1 MLVSVSSLPVTR
13 CVVLLG
19 HVTRATAAA
28 IRISSRLESQNVVL
42 ALEGRTTTRYST
54 GRWGD
59 VSRVRGDGLFILGCC
74 ESDWAGFRMNV
85 SN

>member
-1 MLVSVSSLPVTR
+1 MLLSVSSLPVTR

-42 ALEGRTTTRYST
+42 ALEGRTTTRYSSE
-54 GRWGD
+54 WGA
-59 VSRVRGDGLFILGCC
+59 VSRVRGDCLFIG
-74 ESDWAGFRMNV
+74 MM
-85 SN
+85 

>member
-1 MLVSVSSLPVTR
+1 MLLSVSSLPVTR

-28 IRISSRLESQNVVL
+28 IRILSRLESQNVVL

-54 GRWGD
+54 EWGA
-59 VSRVRGDGLFILGCC
+59 VSRVRGDGLFIGLL
-74 ESDWAGFRMNV
+74 
-85 SN
+85 

>member
-1 MLVSVSSLPVTR
+1 MLLSVSSLPVTR

-54 GRWGD
+54 GWGD
-59 VSRVRGDGLFILGCC
+59 VSRVRGDCLFIG
-74 ESDWAGFRMNV
+74 MM
-85 SN
+85 